1 MRAKMRD
8 WVRYAAGL
16 IAAVATLAAMARAL
30 RGPAE
35 EPRIREINAIAARD
49 ATTVRA
55 SEARAFSLWTGGR
68 IVECLAPAHYAGAAN
83 GARFGAVMRLARAG
97 EALAPAIV
105 ELAVLPLRN
114 SQVTLTAEHEA
125 APNVV
130 KFTPAM
136 AARVRVSRHANSP
149 GLELAA
155 LLAA

>member
-1 MRAKMRD
+1 MRN

-30 RGPAE
+30 REPSE
-35 EPRIREINAIAARD
+35 EPRIRQLDADTARR
-49 ATTVRA
+49 ATTVRI
-55 SEARAFSLWTGGR
+55 SEAKAFSLWSGGR

-97 EALAPAIV
+97 EALAPAVV
-105 ELAVLPLRN
+105 ELAALPLRHTRIA
-114 SQVTLTAEHEA
+114 VAAVEEA

-130 KFTPAM
+130 QFVPAV
-136 AARVRVSRHANSP
+136 AARVKVSRSANSP